1 MNLFS
6 DKSRISKEKISYDLE
21 QMSAKFSFLCHVE
34 GMKHFSL
41 SSPRLWIAEELLYED
56 LWGWNFALFQTDMIW
71 VAVKKLFVVSSIV
84 WNFDRGKLIKFH
96 YFEAV
101 EKCHI
106 QEIKAGRKA
115 RNDPSRVTNF
125 SVRVSPFMRVF
136 RVSLWYAS
144 AANMFSVR
152 RMIFEE
158 REEDLI
164 PVGMVA
170 LTFC

>member
-1 MNLFS
+1 M
-6 DKSRISKEKISYDLE
+6 
-21 QMSAKFSFLCHVE
+21 
-34 GMKHFSL
+34 
-41 SSPRLWIAEELLYED
+41 
-56 LWGWNFALFQTDMIW
+56 
-71 VAVKKLFVVSSIV
+71 KKLFVVCSSV
-84 WNFDRGKLIKFH
+84 WNFDRGKLILLSVSIKFH

-106 QEIKAGRKA
+106 QEIKASRKA
-115 RNDPSRVTNF
+115 RNDPSKVTTF
-125 SVRVSPFMRVF
+125 SVTVSPFIRVF
-136 RVSLWYAS
+136 QVSHWYAS
-144 AANMFSVR
+144 AAKMCFSR

>member
-1 MNLFS
+1 MIWSKCLYCNLC
-6 DKSRISKEKISYDLE
+6 
-21 QMSAKFSFLCHVE
+21 KFSILCRIE
-34 GMKHFSL
+34 RMRPF
-41 SSPRLWIAEELLYED
+41 SPRLWIAERFLYEGVWD
-56 LWGWNFALFQTDMIW
+56 WDFSSFQTDEIR
-71 VAVKKLFVVSSIV
+71 VAVRKLFVVHSSV
-84 WNFDRGKLIKFH
+84 WNFDRGRLIEFH

-101 EKCHI
+101 KKCHI
-106 QEIKAGRKA
+106 QEIEAGRKA
-115 RNDPSRVTNF
+115 RNDPSRVTIF

-136 RVSLWYAS
+136 QVSHWYAS
-144 AANMFSVR
+144 AAKMYSAR

>member
-1 MNLFS
+1 M
-6 DKSRISKEKISYDLE
+6 RP
-21 QMSAKFSFLCHVE
+21 
-34 GMKHFSL
+34 FSL
-41 SSPRLWIAEELLYED
+41 SSTKLWIAEGLLYED
-56 LWGWNFALFQTDMIW
+56 LWVWDFAFFQTDEIW
-71 VAVKKLFVVSSIV
+71 VAVKKLFVVSSSV
-84 WNFDRGKLIKFH
+84 WNFDRGKLILLSVSIKFH

-115 RNDPSRVTNF
+115 RNDPSKVTTF
-125 SVRVSPFMRVF
+125 SVTVSPFMRVF
-136 RVSLWYAS
+136 QVSHWYAS
-144 AANMFSVR
+144 ATNMYSAR